1 MTFLPC
7 SVSDVILGPV
17 YRILLMENVVV
28 LYNKWFGKSREVLML
43 ISSMFEKVAIF
54 ILKYNNIK

>member
-1 MTFLPC
+1 MMFLPC

-28 LYNKWFGKSREVLML
+28 LYNK
-43 ISSMFEKVAIF
+43 
-54 ILKYNNIK
+54 

>member
-1 MTFLPC
+1 MMFLPC
-7 SVSDVILGPV
+7 SISDVILGPV

-54 ILKYNNIK
+54 ILKYNNLK